1 MRIEWYLCLAIFL
14 LLGIG
19 VIVSL
24 RLDEAIV
31 QKVQAAVEKRIKVK
45 SFKHT
50 SKLRRKIDQLITTG
64 CQLVINSNIPITVY
78 CVITAGCSLGCFF
91 AGRLIFASLP
101 VSLAM
106 GTLGLVAPL
115 LLFKY
120 REGKAKNNRLER
132 LCSSMIIISN
142 SYAATEDFV
151 VTVRENLEILDY
163 PEPFKEFLTYVTLMD
178 SNIEAGLRRMEQS
191 VNNPYFAQWTDALV
205 LSQEDR
211 SLKYVVVSV
220 VDSMH
225 DVLQVQAEADAAM
238 YAVWRDYLLT
248 LIMIFSVPL
257 IFKITLPDVYV
268 TLTTSAVGQ
277 GMFILLLAAVV
288 YSVLR
293 ALKINRPL
301 MM

>member
-78 CVITAGCSLGCFF
+78 CVITAVCSLGCFF

-132 LCSSMIIISN
+132 LCSSMIILSN
-142 SYAATEDFV
+142 SYVATEDFV

-288 YSVLR
+288 YSVFK